1 MPAELP
7 HPAPTV
13 SHAFYPQVPEP
24 SPAARVSTRCRA
36 KRTRPAAGWLLTLLL
51 LLSGAATTAF
61 AQGGIPPPPPECA
74 ADEKFANTWYFG
86 FKAGLDFNQAS
97 ADSLPK
103 VLTNGAMDAPAGSG
117 VMSDKDGKILFYSNG
132 ETVWNGD
139 GTVMTNG
146 TGLAGNRF
154 TTDGPLPI
162 RKPGIT
168 QPGQPTRYL
177 LFTLNST
184 VGLSY
189 SEIDIPAGGGPG
201 TVIAATRQGAEWRT
215 ESIPASQAFTNK
227 G

>member
-1 MPAELP
+1 MK
-7 HPAPTV
+7 H
-13 SHAFYPQVPEP
+13 YY
-24 SPAARVSTRCRA
+24 STILRLC
-36 KRTRPAAGWLLTLLL
+36 LLLAL
-51 LLSGAATTAF
+51 LLSGAASTAL
-61 AQGGIPPPPPECA
+61 AQARSPECA

-103 VLTNGAMDAPAGSG
+103 VLTDGAMDAPAGSG

-162 RKPGIT
+162 KLPGRPT
-168 QPGQPTRYL
+168 AGQPTRYL
-177 LFTLNST
+177 L
-184 VGLSY
+184 
-189 SEIDIPAGGGPG
+189 
-201 TVIAATRQGAEWRT
+201 
-215 ESIPASQAFTNK
+215 
-227 G
+227 

>member
-1 MPAELP
+1 M
-7 HPAPTV
+7 HPSDPGPRVIV
-13 SHAFYPQVPEP
+13 SNRPL
-24 SPAARVSTRCRA
+24 AR
-36 KRTRPAAGWLLTLLL
+36 RTWPVASWLLTLLL
-51 LLSGAATTAF
+51 LLSGAATTALG
-61 AQGGIPPPPPECA
+61 QGTPPPECA

-103 VLTNGAMDAPAGSG
+103 VLIDGAMDAPAGSG

-139 GTVMTNG
+139 GSVMTNG

-162 RKPGIT
+162 RKPGIVL
-168 QPGQPTRYL
+168 PGQPTRYL

-184 VGLSY
+184 VGL
-189 SEIDIPAGGGPG
+189 
-201 TVIAATRQGAEWRT
+201 
-215 ESIPASQAFTNK
+215 
-227 G
+227 